1 MISFFLE
8 KNHHEGYREKLLAL
22 EKCLEDE
29 RKEHEKKQEILQR
42 QNRELKMEM
51 QRLNEMEEKR
61 RKYMES
67 SKYRKQENSNNIQSF
82 LSGMV
87 NLFKPK

>member
-1 MISFFLE
+1 
-8 KNHHEGYREKLLAL
+8 
-22 EKCLEDE
+22 
-29 RKEHEKKQEILQR
+29 
-42 QNRELKMEM
+42 MEM

-87 NLFKPK
+87 NLFKPKWRNSGLIIIYIYINYNNTKLIN